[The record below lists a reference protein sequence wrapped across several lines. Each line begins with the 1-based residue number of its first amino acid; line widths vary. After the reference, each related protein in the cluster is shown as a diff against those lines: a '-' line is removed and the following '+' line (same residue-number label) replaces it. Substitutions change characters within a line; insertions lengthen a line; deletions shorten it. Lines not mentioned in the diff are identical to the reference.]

1 VEITELPNKNMAVS
15 IMASWWWM
23 LNRHTNGRPE
33 LVDNMSGI
41 AGPRMDSESDR
52 DEDALED
59 TLTYSQE
66 SGGDDGPRM
75 DSESDCEDAVED
87 TLTRSQESG
96 EDTFTISQFQP
107 EPELAGIGGL
117 LTSAAL
123 AAEVRA
129 GDCGELSTVASP
141 AIDRRATA
149 GAALNKAADDAVSA
163 AAAAIAVAGHGECSR
178 KFSRKP

>member
-1 VEITELPNKNMAVS
+1 MTTHDL
-15 IMASWWWM
+15 
-23 LNRHTNGRPE
+23 
-33 LVDNMSGI
+33 D
-41 AGPRMDSESDR
+41 
-52 DEDALED
+52 
-59 TLTYSQE
+59 
-66 SGGDDGPRM
+66 
-75 DSESDCEDAVED
+75 
-87 TLTRSQESG
+87 
-96 EDTFTISQFQP
+96 DTFTISQFQP
-107 EPELAGIGGL
+107 ESEPDSKVNSIRIYNNPSYQSNQMRSMWSENPIHSSEISKLSLLQVPSDSHALNIRCVDAAASESMEWLAGIGGL

-123 AAEVRA
+123 AGEVRA